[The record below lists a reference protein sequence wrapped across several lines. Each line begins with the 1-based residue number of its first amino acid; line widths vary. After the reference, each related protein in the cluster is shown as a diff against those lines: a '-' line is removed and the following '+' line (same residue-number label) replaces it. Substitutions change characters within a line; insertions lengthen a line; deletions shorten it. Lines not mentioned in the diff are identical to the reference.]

1 MKTLLLPALL
11 SIVTSLPLR
20 AQTEATAIVDAE
32 RAYATDVAEWG
43 VRDGTLRHLMDES
56 VVFRPLPVAARGWYA
71 AQDTPDF
78 ALQWQPWF
86 AELAASGDFGWT
98 LGPWRSSTLEEGLR
112 PDGHGFYATVWMKN
126 AAGDWKVLV
135 DHGVSVGTAPA
146 ERDAVT
152 ATGENRSPA
161 IEGSFLLNTRYQ
173 GLMAAAL
180 RLPSAQRPD
189 GAEVERGW
197 LADDL
202 VVLRAG
208 RTPITGHDA
217 VRQILLGDLG
227 ASPPDLTVMA
237 ASGDLGVSLGGEPE
251 HGAYLRIW
259 RHVDDAGWQL
269 AVDVAVPVT
278 GTASPTPA
286 ADDAG
291 NADADADKA
300 GDADG
305 GADAVDAADAAP
317 AADPEPA
324 VEVAAAGEPEP
335 ADDDAAAAVSA
346 APADADPETT
356 A

>member
-11 SIVTSLPLR
+11 SIITSLPLR

-146 ERDAVT
+146 ERDALTVT
-152 ATGENRSPA
+152 GDDRSPPV
-161 IEGSFLLNTRYQ
+161 EGSFLLNTRYQ

-197 LADDL
+197 LADEL
-202 VVLRAG
+202 IVLRAG
-208 RTPITGHDA
+208 RAPITGHDA

-237 ASGDLGVSLGGEPE
+237 ASGDLGVSLGGGPE

-259 RHVDDAGWQL
+259 RHVEDAGWQL

-278 GTASPTPA
+278 GTAPPA
-286 ADDAG
+286 QAAESAGIADTDTD
-291 NADADADKA
+291 ADADAGKA
-300 GDADG
+300 GDADD
-305 GADAVDAADAAP
+305 GADAAVDP
-317 AADPEPA
+317 TG
-324 VEVAAAGEPEP
+324 AAAVAEPEP
-335 ADDDAAAAVSA
+335 ADDDAAAAGSA
-346 APADADPETT
+346 APADADPEED
-356 A
+356 AA